1 MATLFEPLYF
11 SCTFQEKEQEKY
23 ANSFKGSILYGSI
36 LWQMMKCAPALFSGC
51 VPENE
56 TICALEAM
64 KWDEARALAKGTL
77 ISLVY
82 FLQNL

>member
-1 MATLFEPLYF
+1 MSPYISAAL
-11 SCTFQEKEQEKY
+11 SKKKKQEKY